1 VQLAVST
8 LGPSR
13 LGRLPW
19 SSSTRVRVLLLVA
32 GLSGVALL
40 VTVVGL
46 VSDGRTITGAP
57 AWLKP
62 AKFAISIAVYWAT
75 LAWLLTL
82 VQGHRRLVRLVAWVT
97 ALALALELVL
107 IVTQVVRG
115 TTSHFNTATPFDTAV
130 FDAMGGLVALVFF
143 AAVVAGA
150 LLARQ
155 RGLPRVLGS
164 GIRGGVAV
172 AVLGMAAAIL
182 MLTNRQYGDSGG
194 HTVGAPD
201 GGPGLP
207 LTGWSTQHGDL
218 RIAHF
223 VGLHALQ
230 ALPLLAWLLQRHAT
244 RFSQQAQV
252 RLVRMATVAAA
263 GLVVLLAV
271 QAERGLPLLAPDATV
286 VTAALVGVA
295 VLGGLGALV
304 VARDTRDTRGV
315 RA

>member
-1 VQLAVST
+1 MTTST
-8 LGPSR
+8 LGLSR
-13 LGRLPW
+13 RGRPLG
-19 SSSTRVRVLLLVA
+19 SSSTRVRVLVLVA
-32 GLSGVALL
+32 GLSTVALM

-46 VSDGRTITGAP
+46 VSDDRVITGAP

-62 AKFAISIAVYWAT
+62 AKFAVSIAVYCAT

-82 VQGHRRLVRLVAWVT
+82 VQGHPRLVRLVAWVT

-107 IVTQVVRG
+107 ILAQVVRG
-115 TTSHFNTATPFDTAV
+115 TTSHFNTATPLDARI
-130 FDAMGGLVALVFF
+130 FDAMGGLVALVFLG
-143 AAVVAGA
+143 AVVTGV

-155 RGLPRVLGS
+155 RGLPAVLGS

-182 MLTNRQYGDSGG
+182 MLVNRQYGDGG
-194 HTVGAPD
+194 AHTVGAPD

-207 LTGWSTQHGDL
+207 LTGWSTEHGDL
-218 RIAHF
+218 RVPHF

-230 ALPLLAWLLQRHAT
+230 ALPLLALLLQRYAT
-244 RFSQQAQV
+244 RLTEGAQV
-252 RLVRMATVAAA
+252 RLVRLTAVAAA

-271 QAERGLPLLAPDATV
+271 EAERGLPLLAPDATV
-286 VTAALVGVA
+286 VTAGLVGLA

-304 VARDTRDTRGV
+304 VVRDVRGQ
-315 RA
+315 RGLRS